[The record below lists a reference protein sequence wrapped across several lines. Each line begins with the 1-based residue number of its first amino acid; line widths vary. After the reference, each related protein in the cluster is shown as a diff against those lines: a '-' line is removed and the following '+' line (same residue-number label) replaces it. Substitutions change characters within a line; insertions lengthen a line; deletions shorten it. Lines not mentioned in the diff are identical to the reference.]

1 MKSIHKLENKIFTN
15 AMFYKN
21 VMNVMTGIFYKNI
34 EKLLFDYY
42 SIGNIKFYKLLKTPL
57 CKVRNSSYEFDIQ
70 SKNKILR
77 DF

>member
-1 MKSIHKLENKIFTN
+1 MGIEVFDLSWVQAVVKLFSL
-15 AMFYKN
+15 FGWSLF
-21 VMNVMTGIFYKNI
+21 VV

-42 SIGNIKFYKLLKTPL
+42 SIGDIKFYKLFKTPL
-57 CKVRNSSYEFDIQ
+57 CKVRNLSYEFAIR

>member
-1 MKSIHKLENKIFTN
+1 MGTEVFDLSWVQAVVKLFSLSGWSL
-15 AMFYKN
+15 F
-21 VMNVMTGIFYKNI
+21 VV

-42 SIGNIKFYKLLKTPL
+42 SIGDIKFYKLLKTPL

-70 SKNKILR
+70 IKNKILR